1 VGGGD
6 EREEGVEAGA
16 SVPQQCARGRR
27 TGEDSGGDERDGG
40 GGGERTSVARAG
52 VADRRGRQWAA
63 EVMRG
68 RGGGGWGERTSAVR
82 ARAADLRRRWSARVA
97 VEPEPRPDSPLE
109 SSSTTKFL
117 RRAGTTVH
125 VSHWRVRCVNL
136 FRRRSA
142 NRMWEQNAGAA
153 GGLRQRAP
161 TAAGRRV
168 VQHFQLLLQELAAPE
183 WSPGRVEG
191 QHQMY

>member
-1 VGGGD
+1 MGGGD

-68 RGGGGWGERTSAVR
+68 RGGWRLGR
-82 ARAADLRRRWSARVA
+82 AYLSSARGGGGPAKTVVGA
-97 VEPEPRPDSPLE
+97 RGG
-109 SSSTTKFL
+109 
-117 RRAGTTVH
+117 RA
-125 VSHWRVRCVNL
+125 
-136 FRRRSA
+136 
-142 NRMWEQNAGAA
+142 
-153 GGLRQRAP
+153 
-161 TAAGRRV
+161 
-168 VQHFQLLLQELAAPE
+168 
-183 WSPGRVEG
+183 
-191 QHQMY
+191 